1 MSRVYEAL
9 RKAEN
14 QNLLGEHS
22 TNELSP
28 SADAVRRIDLSRKQ
42 THFDPSIVDRLQS
55 KPVGCSGEQRDQQR
69 ISPHGSPHSG
79 DANADRESSLSALTL
94 KADREPRGPLLVIGH
109 TEYPAVAEQFHR
121 LSLSLQSW
129 AAENEKRIFTIMS
142 ALSQDGKSFVAV
154 NLAASLAMS
163 GSRVILVDGD
173 LRQPVLHHS
182 FHMVAAK
189 GLIGYIRRE
198 VEFIDC
204 LQATSIPGLMLVPAG
219 GASYTPSELLAGPR
233 MRDFIREV
241 RSANPDHYLIIDSPA
256 SSLVPEAQI
265 LSRLGD
271 ASLVV
276 VAANRTPRELVKQ
289 TIEITRGMPVFGIV
303 LNRFEAPYS
312 AIAHYPDRYAQ
323 RPDPKF
329 TMGRPVRSM
338 KGRETNDHG
347 KIRSLIARL
356 NVWIWTNSVDV
367 R

>member
-9 RKAEN
+9 RRAED
-14 QNLLGEHS
+14 QTLVEEHS
-22 TNELSP
+22 TNERSP
-28 SADAVRRIDLSRKQ
+28 SAEAVRRIDASRNQ
-42 THFDPSIVDRLQS
+42 TYLDPAVVGRLQS
-55 KPVGCSGEQRDQQR
+55 KPVCSKGEQRDQQR
-69 ISPHGSPHSG
+69 VSLSGSPHSD
-79 DANADRESSLSALTL
+79 DANADRESSLSPLTL
-94 KADREPRGPLLVIGH
+94 PADRRPRGPLLVIGH
-109 TEYPAVAEQFHR
+109 TEYPEVAEQFHR
-121 LSLSLQSW
+121 LSLSVQNW

-154 NLAASLAMS
+154 NLAASLAMG

-198 VEFIDC
+198 VEFGEC

-219 GASYTPSELLAGPR
+219 GTSYAPSELLASPR

-241 RSANPDHYLIIDSPA
+241 RSANPAHYLIIDSPA
-256 SSLVPEAQI
+256 SSLVPEPQI

-289 TIEITRGMPVFGIV
+289 TIEITRGIPVVGIV

-323 RPDPKF
+323 RPDSKI
-329 TMGRPVRSM
+329 TMSSPMRSM

-356 NVWIWTNSVDV
+356 NVWIRTNSLYV